1 MSPPGQGRRD
11 SWMPR
16 PVAAAAPL
24 CAAQLPDRARHEAGQ
39 VEQLRLQRLRRPV
52 KVPVAILPG
61 SRIPKLPRIPRLCP
75 AFLLLLLCICKQSYT
90 TASIPRI
97 PLLAR
102 YTSAQHFHPPY
113 MLCGTMQEPLAVV
126 VQQRHARIG
135 HAGHS
140 PTVSYAERRAA
151 LSGIPSCAAAL
162 CAPTGPPPG
171 SAGAGFVAGAV
182 L

>member
-1 MSPPGQGRRD
+1 
-11 SWMPR
+11 MPR
-16 PVAAAAPL
+16 PVATAAPL

-90 TASIPRI
+90 TALIPRI

-102 YTSAQHFHPPY
+102 YTSAQHFHP
-113 MLCGTMQEPLAVV
+113 
-126 VQQRHARIG
+126 
-135 HAGHS
+135 
-140 PTVSYAERRAA
+140 
-151 LSGIPSCAAAL
+151 IPCSAAL
-162 CAPTGPPPG
+162 CK
-171 SAGAGFVAGAV
+171 S
-182 L
+182 LWR